1 MLKLL
6 IAIVFILILL
16 SLAAGARFLIKD
28 PSRSTRLLTALKTRI
43 ILTLLLM
50 GLLIYGF
57 TQGQLGL

>member
-6 IAIVFILILL
+6 IAIVFVAILI
-16 SLAAGARFLIKD
+16 SLASGARFLIRD
-28 PSRSTRLLTALKTRI
+28 PSPSTRLLTALKTRI
-43 ILTLLLM
+43 LLTLLLM

>member
-6 IAIVFILILL
+6 IAIIFVAILL

-43 ILTLLLM
+43 ILTLLLVI
-50 GLLIYGF
+50 LLVYGF
-57 TQGQLGL
+57 TQGHLGL